1 MSVRHLVLWSLL
13 GVLLL
18 PRPSAAQDVSIRGVV
33 KDRQDG
39 VVVGAEVTLTSE
51 AGAMRTA
58 TTQPNGAFV
67 FDAVRPGPYTLQV
80 NSPGFA
86 SWSQVLRASADL
98 GELDVTLDVA
108 GLSET
113 VGVVGTGVSTL
124 SVPAPT
130 ATRLGLTPLET
141 PASLTIV
148 TGDTIRQRG
157 DTTVEEAEVRM
168 VGITTQSSPGNGGA
182 AR

>member
-1 MSVRHLVLWSLL
+1 
-13 GVLLL
+13 
-18 PRPSAAQDVSIRGVV
+18 VV
-33 KDRQDG
+33 NDRQG
-39 VVVGAEVTLTSE
+39 GAVVGADVTLTSE

-58 TTQPNGAFV
+58 MTQANGTFT
-67 FDAVRPGPYTLQV
+67 FDGVRPGQYTLQV
-80 NSPGFA
+80 NFSGFA
-86 SWSQVLRASADL
+86 AWSQVVRAGATGS
-98 GELDVTLDVA
+98 ELTVTLDIA

-157 DTTVEEAEVRM
+157 DVTVEEAETRM
-168 VGITTQSSPGNGGA
+168 VGITSQSAPGDGGGSRMSGTLTFPFDTWSVERIDA
-182 AR
+182 PHVPRAG